1 MKKNKSLLYG
11 IFLVFAVAVIS
22 CVSYKGKPFPGAPQE
37 IPGRVQCEFYDL
49 GGEGIS
55 FHDTDSINSG
65 SGRLN
70 PVNGNPLHEFRI
82 NEAVDVSYTKAG
94 DIDNNPYNNV
104 MPEMNQL
111 YVGWTEPG
119 EWMKYSVN
127 VKETGDYTIGLMYT
141 SNRGGDIEVVAADK
155 VSSGPMPVQATFK
168 DADTIAWRQWHHWN
182 KADIGKIHLKAGL
195 QVITLKTVKSGNMN
209 YDYLEFRNSEQ

>member
-1 MKKNKSLLYG
+1 MKRNKSAFYAILV
-11 IFLVFAVAVIS
+11 IFILFIS
-22 CVSYKGKPFPGAPQE
+22 CISYNGKPFPGVPQE

-49 GGEGIS
+49 GGEGIAY
-55 FHDTDSINSG
+55 HDTDTINSG

-82 NEAVDVSYTKAG
+82 NEAVDVSYTKSR
-94 DIDNNPYNNV
+94 DIDNNAYNDV
-104 MPEMNQL
+104 MPEMDQL

-119 EWMKYSVN
+119 EWLKYSVN

-141 SNRGGDIEVVAADK
+141 SNRGGEIEVVDHDS
-155 VSSGPMPVQATFK
+155 VSSGLMPVQATFN

-182 KADIGKIHLKAGL
+182 KAEIGKIHLKAGL
-195 QVITLKTVKSGNMN
+195 QVITLKTVKNGNMN
-209 YDYLEFRNSEQ
+209 YDYLEFRK